1 MKNKK
6 TITLTA
12 IILAVVTALAITASA
27 AYDSSEDP
35 IISLSY
41 LENIFKIEL
50 LEDVDDKLNEFWEK
64 IEDFISDYVK
74 DNQPDYN
81 IEEASTAYEA
91 IELKKGDAIYAV
103 SACEIMLRSG
113 SAVCI
118 APDAKQGIADYT
130 AGAEIL
136 NGAAFTKNHMCLIPR
151 GDGRGLKATSE
162 SVWIM
167 VRGDYTLVQE

>member
-1 MKNKK
+1 MKSKK
-6 TITLTA
+6 FIIVTA
-12 IILAVVTALAITASA
+12 VILAIVTSLGITVA

-41 LENIFKIEL
+41 LENIFKKEIIAT
-50 LEDVDDKLNEFWEK
+50 VDDKIADM
-64 IEDFISDYVK
+64 IEYVK
-74 DNQPDYN
+74 EMLDSFEVPTDTGSSAF
-81 IEEASTAYEA
+81 EV

-113 SAVCI
+113 KAVCI

-130 AGAEIL
+130 SGEEIL
-136 NGAAFTKNHMCLIPR
+136 NGASFTKNHMCLIPR

-162 SVWIM
+162 SVFIM